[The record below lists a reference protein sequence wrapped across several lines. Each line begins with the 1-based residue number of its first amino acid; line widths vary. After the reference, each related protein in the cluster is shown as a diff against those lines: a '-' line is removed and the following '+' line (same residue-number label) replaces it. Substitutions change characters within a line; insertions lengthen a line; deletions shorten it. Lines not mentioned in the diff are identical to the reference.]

1 MSPRQIYLLR
11 HAERVDFIMP
21 QWFNTCFDPDRNYIR
36 KDLNMPKS
44 VPPRYDKIIASSAVT
59 FCFFP

>member
-1 MSPRQIYLLR
+1 MSTTNKSVRKIYLLR

-21 QWFNTCFDPDRNYIR
+21 QWFNTCFDAEGNYIR

-44 VPPRYDKIIASSAVT
+44 VPAR
-59 FCFFP
+59 